1 MMQIITDFLEILPIF
16 FTVGAVFAAQQA
28 DDTLEKI
35 KYILWAILFQT
46 IPIVNY
52 VMQ

>member
-1 MMQIITDFLEILPIF
+1 MDILTDILEILPLF
-16 FTVGAVFAAQQA
+16 FTVGAVYKAQTVT
-28 DDTLEKI
+28 DTLEKI

-52 VMQ
+52 VM

>member
-1 MMQIITDFLEILPIF
+1 MEIITDIFEILPLF
-16 FTVGAVFAAQQA
+16 LTLGALCYAQSA

>member
-1 MMQIITDFLEILPIF
+1 MMEIVIDILEILPVF
-16 FTVGAVFAAQQA
+16 FTVGAVLAARA
-28 DDTLEKI
+28 SDDTLEKI

-46 IPIVNY
+46 IPIVTY